1 MSSEKTEDLDYHALV
16 TVSRSEVSCKSQG
29 DKNGTTDQ
37 RSGSNIQKIHFFV
50 FDALKAM
57 P

>member
-1 MSSEKTEDLDYHALV
+1 MSSEKSEDLDCHAPV
-16 TVSRSEVSCKSQG
+16 TVSRSEVSRKSQG
-29 DKNGTTDQ
+29 GKNGTTDQ
-37 RSGSNIQKIHFFV
+37 RSGSNIQKIDFFV